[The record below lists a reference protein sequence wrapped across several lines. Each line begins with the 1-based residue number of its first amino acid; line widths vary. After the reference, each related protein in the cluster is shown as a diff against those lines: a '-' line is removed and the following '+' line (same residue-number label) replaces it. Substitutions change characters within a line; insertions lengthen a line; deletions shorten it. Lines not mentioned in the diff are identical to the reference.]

1 MSFKWQLSKMRWVAV
16 LTILLVVVAFSACSD
31 SSSDVAE
38 PEPDTTPPE
47 VALAA
52 SDTLVLDE
60 GDVILTALA
69 TDDGGIAAVE
79 FYEGSTMIGTA
90 NEHPYE
96 LTLSFTETDNGI
108 HNYSAVAMDES
119 DNSSESDTL
128 DLIVGINL
136 QAGFVNGTFDLDAS
150 GWVLENNDQWSG
162 YTADG
167 GNPGGYVKLNEYGT
181 CEVDPSA
188 AQEVYGF
195 IPGLTYTI
203 SGDYRPCV
211 DWIGNQYALS
221 FVITVDGEIVGSM
234 ARGPNGS
241 DWSPFSVDFVAT
253 QFIHTITFYA
263 EWDCDD
269 SCYDVDNLELGL
281 SAGR

>member
-1 MSFKWQLSKMRWVAV
+1 MSFERRLSRIGWVTVVAIV
-16 LTILLVVVAFSACSD
+16 LAAVAFSGCGDD
-31 SSSDVAE
+31 STEA

-47 VALAA
+47 VTLAA
-52 SDTLVLDE
+52 SDTLVLAE
-60 GDVILTALA
+60 GSVTLTAVA
-69 TDDGGIAAVE
+69 TDDHGIAEVE
-79 FYEGSTMIGTA
+79 FYEGATMIGSDGSD
-90 NEHPYE
+90 PYE
-96 LTLSFTETDNGI
+96 LILDFTETDNGL
-108 HNYSAVAMDES
+108 HQYSVVALDAA

-136 QAGFVNGTFDLDAS
+136 QAGFVNGTFDTDAS

-162 YTADG
+162 YLADQG
-167 GNPGGYVKLNEYGT
+167 DPAGCVRLNEYGT

-195 IPGLTYTI
+195 VPGLTYAV

-211 DWIGNQYALS
+211 DWIGNQFALS
-221 FVITVDGEIVGSM
+221 FVITVDGEIVASF

-241 DWSPFSVDFVAT
+241 DWSPFSAEFVAT
-253 QFIHTITFYA
+253 QFVHTITFYA
-263 EWDCDD
+263 EWGCDD

-281 SAGR
+281 SVGR

>member
-1 MSFKWQLSKMRWVAV
+1 MSFEWRLSKIRW
-16 LTILLVVVAFSACSD
+16 IVVAALLPAVIIFSACGD

-47 VALAA
+47 VTLAA

-60 GDVILTALA
+60 GDVTLTAVA
-69 TDDGGIAAVE
+69 TDDQGVETVE
-79 FYEGSTMIGTA
+79 FYEGGTMIGSA
-90 NEHPYE
+90 DSNPYE
-96 LTLSFTETDNGI
+96 LILSFTETDNGV
-108 HNYSAVAMDES
+108 HQYSAVALDAS

-136 QAGFVNGTFDLDAS
+136 QAGFVNGTFDTDAS

-162 YTADG
+162 YMADQG
-167 GNPGGYVKLNEYGT
+167 DPAGCVRLNEYGT

-195 IPGLTYTI
+195 VPGLTYTI

-221 FVITVDGEIVGSM
+221 FVITVDGEVVASM

-241 DWSPFSVDFVAT
+241 DWSPFSADFVAT
-253 QFIHTITFYA
+253 QFVHTITFYA
-263 EWDCDD
+263 EWGCDD
-269 SCYDVDNLELGL
+269 SCYDVDNLELSL
-281 SAGR
+281 AAGR

>member
-1 MSFKWQLSKMRWVAV
+1 MSFTRHSSMSWSVVV
-16 LTILLVVVAFSACSD
+16 LMILMVAFSACGD

-47 VALAA
+47 VTLSA
-52 SDTLVLDE
+52 SDTLVLAE
-60 GDVILTALA
+60 GDVILSALA
-69 TDDGGIAAVE
+69 TDDKGVAAVE
-79 FYEGSTMIGTA
+79 FYEDGTMIGSA
-90 NEHPYE
+90 DALPFE
-96 LTLSFTETDNGI
+96 LILSFSEADNGI
-108 HNYSAVAMDES
+108 HRYSAVAMDAA
-119 DNSSESDTL
+119 DNASVPDSMVI
-128 DLIVGINL
+128 IVGINL
-136 QAGFVNGTFDLDAS
+136 QAGFVNGTFDTDAS

-162 YTADG
+162 YMTDV
-167 GNPGGYVKLNEYGT
+167 GNPSGCVRLNEYGT

-188 AQEVYGF
+188 AQEVSGF

-221 FVITVDGEIVGSM
+221 FVITVDGVVVGSM

-241 DWSPFSVDFVAT
+241 DWSPFSVEFVAT
-253 QFIHTITFYA
+253 RFVHMITFFA
-263 EWDCDD
+263 EWGCDD
-269 SCYDVDNLELGL
+269 SCYDVDNLELNL